1 MLRFSQTFAKTSE
14 DKLGRSLNRRATY
27 EPLNG
32 TYGANKV
39 VDPTK
44 HEDARGAV
52 ESILRK
58 IPGFRGYLEQEYRRE
73 SDHLARLWLADR
85 LEACKKGVDR
95 YQRNLLDARK
105 IDYLD
110 DCERVRIRL
119 DTLASRVRGAMRGYS
134 GVFDFVCVDEE
145 LLDQVYGLD
154 VTLVDQAEW
163 LLKAVDELLVPEK
176 DPDAAIAEFL
186 KRVEELHL
194 QFDRRSELLQG
205 LGPSK

>member
-1 MLRFSQTFAKTSE
+1 M
-14 DKLGRSLNRRATY
+14 
-27 EPLNG
+27 
-32 TYGANKV
+32 

-44 HEDARGAV
+44 HGDARGIV

-73 SDHLARLWLADR
+73 SDHLARTWLADR
-85 LEACKKGVDR
+85 LDACKAGVDR
-95 YQRNLLDARK
+95 YQRDLLDARK

-110 DCERVRIRL
+110 DCERVRTRL

-134 GVFDFVCVDEE
+134 GVFDFVRVHEE
-145 LLDQVYGLD
+145 LLDQIYELD
-154 VTLVDQAEW
+154 LTLVDEAER

-176 DPDAAIAEFL
+176 DPPAAIAEFL
-186 KRVEELHL
+186 KRVEDLHR
-194 QFDRRSELLQG
+194 QFDRRSELLRG